1 MEQTLGMLS
10 VRVDKLERDTG
21 ELFSRV
27 NSSAVTLASVN
38 EKLSSMLTTLGEVK
52 QAVAALQQ
60 KPGRR
65 LETVTASIITALAS
79 AIIGYFL
86 AKFQ

>member
-65 LETVTASIITALAS
+65 LETITTSLIAALLS
-79 AIIGYFL
+79 GLVGYFV
-86 AKFQ
+86 AKFH